1 MRLRVVKCG
10 KLRTRT
16 AFWGPGLR
24 LRGIEEHEYKE
35 SIAIELGSALK
46 CIEMFE
52 TRRALALKNKVTNR
66 VVFFPIRFIRY
77 RKTYIQMPL
86 WLWEKKR
93 SELEEAGFELEFV
106 SQ

>member
-1 MRLRVVKCG
+1 MRGVVVRLRVVKCG

-46 CIEMFE
+46 CIEE
-52 TRRALALKNKVTNR
+52 TVASLCV
-66 VVFFPIRFIRY
+66 
-77 RKTYIQMPL
+77 
-86 WLWEKKR
+86 
-93 SELEEAGFELEFV
+93 
-106 SQ
+106 